1 VRLVTSDTHA
11 CLLAAY
17 VGDLSGIKIEIKDQ
31 IEHSI
36 NSESTHLAEPDTTF
50 DFNDRAL
57 AGRVVLVA
65 GGTGG
70 LGSATVAL
78 LARDGATVVAGYLS
92 DRERAERLKQALEAK
107 YDCKIHLVAGD
118 ISTADVRTSYI
129 HCADS
134 LGQGLYG
141 MVCFT
146 GDPGRVKFDDV
157 TESHLQDSFAKNYVG
172 PLLLAREAANRMIN
186 RGNKGSIVMLST
198 MQAVAPFESSIN
210 YAGPKTALI
219 GAARVMAKQWGGPEG
234 IRVNVVAPGVN
245 RAGMALKSIE
255 SGKYDFYVEQKI
267 IPRFGRP
274 EDIARVVRLLL
285 EPDNYITGQVITV
298 DGGLTLRRDRG

>member
-1 VRLVTSDTHA
+1 MERAD
-11 CLLAAY
+11 
-17 VGDLSGIKIEIKDQ
+17 
-31 IEHSI
+31 
-36 NSESTHLAEPDTTF
+36 NSLDF
-50 DFNDRAL
+50 DFNELSL

-78 LARDGATVVAGYLS
+78 LARDGATVIAGYKN
-92 DRERAERLKQALEAK
+92 DRRRAEALKTAVEAK
-107 YDCKIHLVAGD
+107 YKAKVELVEGD
-118 ISTADVRTSYI
+118 ISEAEVRESYVDAADT
-129 HCADS
+129 
-134 LGQGLYG
+134 LGDGLYG

-146 GDPGRVKFDDV
+146 GDPARVKFDDV
-157 TESHLQDSFAKNYVG
+157 ADADLHDSMEKNYIA
-172 PLLLAREAANRMIN
+172 PILLARDAAARMMR
-186 RGNKGSIVMLST
+186 RGCEGAIVLLST

-219 GAARVMAKQWGGPEG
+219 GAARIMAKQWGGPG
-234 IRVNVVAPGVN
+234 GVRVNVVAPGVN

-255 SGKYDFYVEQKI
+255 AGKYDSYVDQQI

-274 EDIARVVRLLL
+274 EDVARVVRLLL
-285 EPDNYITGQVITV
+285 EPDNYLTGQVITV

>member
-1 VRLVTSDTHA
+1 M
-11 CLLAAY
+11 
-17 VGDLSGIKIEIKDQ
+17 
-31 IEHSI
+31 
-36 NSESTHLAEPDTTF
+36 AEPNTFDF

-92 DRERAERLKQALEAK
+92 DRERAERLKQALETK
-107 YDCKIHLVAGD
+107 YDCKIHLVDGD
-118 ISTADVRTSYI
+118 ISTADGRASYI

-141 MVCFT
+141 LVCFT
-146 GDPGRVKFDDV
+146 GDPARVKFDDA
-157 TESHLQDSFAKNYVG
+157 TESDLQDSFAKNYVN
-172 PLLLAREAANRMIN
+172 PLLLARETANRMIDHS
-186 RGNKGSIVMLST
+186 NKGSIVMIST
-198 MQAVAPFESSIN
+198 MQAVAAFESSIT

-219 GAARVMAKQWGGPEG
+219 GAARVMAKQWGGSEG

-255 SGKYDFYVEQKI
+255 TGKYDFYVERKI

-274 EDIARVVRLLL
+274 EDVARVVRLLL